1 MDEMA
6 AQGKLTELR
15 ELAVMK
21 IDDRERLVQALG
33 VVYGTGGDGFPSYVS
48 IKDAATIAVGY
59 AAITGA
65 EKLQLREYLVAGRFG
80 VAASTRVVLIGF
92 AASILA
98 QEDEHRKAL
107 LTVLLT
113 PPKQKETAE
122 TAEVNKDDFRQAI
135 DQLVGKEGDCL
146 HKHFIEPFS
155 AQNLSVPVAVHR
167 ATMAELRTEE
177 DRLYADAIIK
187 QGPGVV
193 PASWKEGPGWR
204 SIKGFIQRVAVAQV
218 HATAEDFTGKPVNKR
233 ILERAVDTSAWAV
246 RRRMAAEAAGRAIAT
261 IAKTDRQ
268 NAGGGQRPDTRRDTR
283 PDVKAPPGPPRT
295 YLFNHPR
302 AVNAGAPP
310 AGLPANA
317 APGAPLPRPIKCHNC
332 GQVGHLIAS
341 CQRPTKCYACQGEG
355 HRSDQCPNAAKRHKK
370 EDG

>member
-6 AQGKLTELR
+6 AHGKLAELR
-15 ELAVMK
+15 ELSVMK
-21 IDDRERLVQALG
+21 IDDRDRLIEALG
-33 VVYGTGGDGFPSYVS
+33 VVFGTGGDGFPSYVS
-48 IKDAATIAVGY
+48 IRDAATSAVGC
-59 AAITGA
+59 AAITGP
-65 EKLQLREYLVAGRFG
+65 EKLQLRDDLVAGRFG
-80 VAASTRVVLIGF
+80 VATSTRVVLIGF
-92 AASILA
+92 AASVLA

-107 LTVLLT
+107 LKVLLT
-113 PPKQKETAE
+113 PPQQKGTAE
-122 TAEVNKDDFRQAI
+122 TAEVKKDDFRQAI

-146 HKHFIEPFS
+146 HKHFLEPFT
-155 AQNLSVPVAVHR
+155 AQNFSVPVAVHR

-177 DRLYADAIIK
+177 DRLYADAIMK
-187 QGPGVV
+187 QGPGDV

-218 HATAEDFTGKPVNKR
+218 HATAEDFTGKPVNKKV
-233 ILERAVDTSAWAV
+233 LERAVDMSAWAV
-246 RRRMAAEAAGRAIAT
+246 RGRMAAEATGRAITT

-283 PDVKAPPGPPRT
+283 PDGKAPPGPPRT
-295 YLFNHPR
+295 YHFTHPR

-317 APGAPLPRPIKCHNC
+317 APGAPLPRPLKCHNC
-332 GQVGHLIAS
+332 GQVGHLRAS

-355 HRSDQCPNAAKRHKK
+355 HRSDQCPFSAKRYKK
-370 EDG
+370 ED